1 MKAKKKAEDMSRFA
15 SIVVDATRDLQWNKS
30 TVYTN
35 PGGAPASA
43 TSPPAEGA
51 AAAIPSLVP
60 LELGSSADPEW
71 ERWQKK
77 EWARF
82 VAVRNLR
89 EARKAGL
96 RNRSLYSIREDAY
109 PTYGTLPLDAPPLL
123 FSHFANPCV
132 ACRVGCRVVCRVS
145 CCVSCRD

>member
-1 MKAKKKAEDMSRFA
+1 MKAKKHAEDMSRFA

-35 PGGAPASA
+35 PGGPPAAGGASA
-43 TSPPAEGA
+43 PEGGGA
-51 AAAIPSLVP
+51 ATIPSLVP
-60 LELGSSADPEW
+60 PELGMSSSDPDW

-82 VAVRNLR
+82 VAARNLR
-89 EARKAGL
+89 EARKNGL

-109 PTYGTLPLDAPPLL
+109 PTYGTPLL
-123 FSHFANPCV
+123 PSLRPLVRVLCAV
-132 ACRVGCRVVCRVS
+132 AGFVS
-145 CCVSCRD
+145 CGAPDVLLCCDVT